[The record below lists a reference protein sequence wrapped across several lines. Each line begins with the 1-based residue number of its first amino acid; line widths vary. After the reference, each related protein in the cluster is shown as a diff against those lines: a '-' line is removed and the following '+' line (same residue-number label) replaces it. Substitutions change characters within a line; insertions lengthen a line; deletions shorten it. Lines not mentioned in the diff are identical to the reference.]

1 MDIKQFLMDNLI
13 SIITTLFG
21 GGSFYA
27 FWVEK
32 GKRKIEQKQLGA
44 DALKT
49 MQDAYDKFTADAL
62 KHYEELS
69 VEVENLKKKLT
80 LVTSQFE
87 TEKQNY
93 SILKTAHD
101 KLKIAYDNLKKEFE
115 NYKSKNIPK
124 K

>member
-93 SILKTAHD
+93 STLKTAHD